1 MPALQAVYDKH
12 RSEFDVLILAVD
24 PNGNPQDY
32 LRENGFTMPAGLDMD
47 GFRKYGSGSIP
58 LTLFIDRNGNKVDT
72 KVGGM
77 SEGEFEGLV
86 QKIL

>member
-12 RSEFDVLILAVD
+12 RGDFDVLVLAVD
-24 PNGNPQDY
+24 PNGDPQGY
-32 LRENGFTMPAGLDMD
+32 LKENGFTMPAGLDVS
-47 GFRKYGSGSIP
+47 GYQKYGSGSIP

-77 SEGEFEGLV
+77 SESEFEGLV
-86 QKIL
+86 GKIL